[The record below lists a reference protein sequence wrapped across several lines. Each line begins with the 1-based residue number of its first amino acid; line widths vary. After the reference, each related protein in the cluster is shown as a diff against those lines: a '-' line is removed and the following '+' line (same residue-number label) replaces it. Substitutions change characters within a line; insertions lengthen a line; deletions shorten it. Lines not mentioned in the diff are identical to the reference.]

1 MDFSAFSSHAGPL
14 LAVFAASFLQSI
26 TGFGLVM
33 VAAPLLMF
41 FYDPRL
47 VVLLV
52 VLLASCGN
60 SAQTL
65 MLRRTARWDI
75 VKRMFVGS
83 LCSQPVGY
91 FIYHTFP
98 SEGIKLLVSVVILVS
113 LTAMQFSRW
122 RFHQTPRGD
131 FIAGFLAGTM
141 ATTTGMAGPVL
152 ILYFAAAGMTPATLR
167 ATTISFFF
175 CCNVLAIGTFLVGG
189 AAMGE
194 ALREVV
200 FLLPALIAGIATGH
214 IFFRYLPAAR
224 FRQILNAILY
234 IVCLYTLYTSL
245 GKLLR

>member
-1 MDFSAFSSHAGPL
+1 MDLPAFSAHAGPL
-14 LAVFAASFLQSI
+14 LAVFAASFLQAI

-60 SAQTL
+60 ATQTL
-65 MLRRTARWDI
+65 ILRRAARWDI
-75 VKRMFVGS
+75 VRRMFLGS
-83 LCSQPVGY
+83 LCAQPVGY
-91 FIYHTFP
+91 FIYHHFP
-98 SEGIKLLVSVVILVS
+98 SEGIKLLVSVVILIS
-113 LTAMQFSRW
+113 LTTMQLSHW
-122 RFHQTPRGD
+122 RFQQTARGD
-131 FIAGFLAGTM
+131 FIAGFLAGAM

-175 CCNVLAIGTFLVGG
+175 CCNVLSVTTFLVGG

-194 ALREVV
+194 ALHEVV
-200 FLLPALIAGIATGH
+200 FLLPGLVAGIATGH

-224 FRQILNAILY
+224 FRQILNVILY
-234 IVCLYTLYTSL
+234 IVCLYTIY
-245 GKLLR
+245 GVWRRW